1 MKNVKKFIHHTSFGS
16 IAFSV
21 HSCSS
26 LFISIPCSS
35 LFLLCLSCL
44 SILSPRHFL
53 FFAPCY
59 SSFGSKTDN
68 AYYVDSPRFQK
79 IAKGV
84 PVQEHLCSSPRF
96 FTPNINSSTTSEVFP
111 FLQFSFHVVCGLL
124 AIFHKR
130 RNIPVTPKSMRI
142 FFTERN

>member
-1 MKNVKKFIHHTSFGS
+1 MGTLL
-16 IAFSV
+16 
-21 HSCSS
+21 S
-26 LFISIPCSS
+26 LFTLFFIIHPHS
-35 LFLLCLSCL
+35 LFLPFSFLFVYSLLLDTS
-44 SILSPRHFL
+44 L
-53 FFAPCY
+53 FFAPFY
-59 SSFGSKTDN
+59 SSFGSRTDN
-68 AYYVDSPRFQK
+68 AFYVDSPRFQN
-79 IAKGV
+79 IAHSV